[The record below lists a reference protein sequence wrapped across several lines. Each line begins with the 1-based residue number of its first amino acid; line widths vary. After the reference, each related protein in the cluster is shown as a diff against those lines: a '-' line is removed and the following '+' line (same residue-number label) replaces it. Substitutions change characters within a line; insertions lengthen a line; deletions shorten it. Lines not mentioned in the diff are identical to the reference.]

1 MNTDRFLSISAN
13 APLVTG
19 VSDNELSNVQSPKET
34 VAAIHQQFINYSQ
47 AAKVLLIKQGV
58 LIPSERQ
65 INSLAVKIRR
75 KFQGTTPLL
84 GKQGGKYILAEELIP
99 LLQALEFKGRL
110 RRDVIANAI
119 RNASRILEPSKV

>member
-34 VAAIHQQFINYSQ
+34 VAAIHKQFINYSQ

-58 LIPSERQ
+58 LIPSDRQ

-75 KFQGTTPLL
+75 KFQGTTPVI

-99 LLQALEFKGRL
+99 LLQTPEFKGRL

-119 RNASRILEPSKV
+119 REASRILEPSKA

>member
-19 VSDNELSNVQSPKET
+19 VSDNELSNVQSAKET
-34 VAAIHQQFINYSQ
+34 VAAIHKQFINYSQ
-47 AAKVLLIKQGV
+47 AAKILLSKQG
-58 LIPSERQ
+58 IITPSERQ

-75 KFQGTTPLL
+75 KFQGAAPLI

-99 LLQALEFKGRL
+99 LLQTSEFKGRL

-119 RNASRILEPSKV
+119 RKASRILEPSKV

>member
-13 APLVTG
+13 ALLVTG
-19 VSDNELSNVQSPKET
+19 VSDSELSNGQSSIET
-34 VAAIHQQFINYSQ
+34 TALAKRFINYNQ

-65 INSLAVKIRR
+65 LNSLAVKIRR
-75 KFQGTTPLL
+75 KFQGVAPLI

-99 LLQALEFKGRL
+99 LLQTPEFKGRL

-119 RNASRILEPSKV
+119 RKASRILEPSKA

>member
-1 MNTDRFLSISAN
+1 MNTDRFLIISAN
-13 APLVTG
+13 VPLVTS
-19 VSDNELSNVQSPKET
+19 VSDNKPSNEQSSRET
-34 VAAIHQQFINYSQ
+34 RVLAIRFINYSQ
-47 AAKVLLIKQGV
+47 AAKALLIKQGV

-75 KFQGTTPLL
+75 KFQGTTPLI

-99 LLQALEFKGRL
+99 LLQTPEFKGRL

-119 RNASRILEPSKV
+119 RKASRILEPSKA

>member
-19 VSDNELSNVQSPKET
+19 VSNNGLSNVQSAKET
-34 VAAIHQQFINYSQ
+34 VAAIHKQFINYSQ
-47 AAKVLLIKQGV
+47 AAKILLSKQGI
-58 LIPSERQ
+58 LTPSERQ

-75 KFQGTTPLL
+75 NFKGTGPMI
-84 GKQGGKYILAEELIP
+84 GKQGGKYILTEELIP
-99 LLQALEFKGRL
+99 LLQTPEFKGRL

-119 RNASRILEPSKV
+119 RKASRILEPSKA